1 MSGGSS
7 GDAEAGVA
15 LAEEPTLRFRQLH
28 QDVLAFA
35 SGAMDADDEA
45 AQQVMTALVGVAPV
59 VRATKLFAPPSASER
74 AALQNNSVKVA
85 GKRID
90 VSSLIQQEITKLSDE
105 FRASEE
111 LCFSAWL
118 IASDER
124 QREWLEQ
131 TDQLAAGAVTGSIPA
146 AARHVLVSE
155 VEFRLHLIKELLCQ
169 RFAGQ
174 HRRRRGDN
182 AGAGDSAATGYRK
195 RRQFLLAYTNQ
206 LLRDGLVS
214 SLVTLLDEQLPA
226 LLQIPRLKQS
236 AAYWHGLV
244 ADCLALAASSS
255 QLLPREVAQLARALQ
270 SLCTR
275 LNTIVAH
282 VSPHIVN
289 LSSLA
294 QLFEE
299 QAGGNGSSSPQGAV
313 KQVSCMLR
321 AISTLQVTLFAVL
334 LQVSVCLC
342 PLLRCFSLN
351 CAVVASNT

>member
-1 MSGGSS
+1 MSGA
-7 GDAEAGVA
+7 DADAGVA
-15 LAEEPTLRFRQLH
+15 LAEEPALTFRLLH

-35 SGAMDADDEA
+35 SGALDADDEA
-45 AQQVMTALVGVAPV
+45 AQQLMTALVAAAPAL
-59 VRATKLFAPPSASER
+59 RAARLFAPPSASER

-90 VSSLIQQEITKLSDE
+90 VSSLIQQEIAKLSDE

-131 TDQLAAGAVTGSIPA
+131 TDQLAPGAVTGSIPA

-155 VEFRLHLIKELLCQ
+155 VEFRLHLIKELLTQ
-169 RFAGQ
+169 RFGAQ
-174 HRRRRGDN
+174 RSRG
-182 AGAGDSAATGYRK
+182 GAEDSGPSGSRK
-195 RRQFLLAYTNQ
+195 RRQFLVAYTNQ

-214 SLVTLLDEQLPA
+214 TLAAMLEEQLPA

-244 ADCLALAASSS
+244 ADCLALVASST
-255 QLLPREVAQLARALQ
+255 QLLPREVVRLARALQ

-275 LNTIVAH
+275 LNTVVAH

-299 QAGGNGSSSPQGAV
+299 QAGSNGSSSPQGAV

-321 AISTLQVTLFAVL
+321 AISTLQVTLFAAL
-334 LQVSVCLC
+334 LQVSGCLALSFTC
-342 PLLRCFSLN
+342 VL
-351 CAVVASNT
+351 ASSS